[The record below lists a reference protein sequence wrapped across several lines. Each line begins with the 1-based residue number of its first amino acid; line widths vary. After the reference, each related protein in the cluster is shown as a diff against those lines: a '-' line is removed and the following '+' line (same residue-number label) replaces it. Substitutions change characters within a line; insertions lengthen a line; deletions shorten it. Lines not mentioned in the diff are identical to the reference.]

1 MMNMIAVLV
10 MAVALLGTVVVLG
23 AQEIIS
29 NIESK
34 KENKK

>member
-34 KENKK
+34 KENK

>member
-1 MMNMIAVLV
+1 MIAVLV
-10 MAVALLGTVVVLG
+10 MAVALLGTVVALG